1 MRRVGNLQNGL
12 YKRKY
17 KEIYELIFKSDL
29 DEVSDHSYW
38 YKDHKSYV
46 EAHKPLWIIV
56 ESKILNKKI
65 WITEEFRELSI
76 TTADLDLDTKTNEY
90 SKSYIHKLF
99 DTQKEMAE
107 YLKNLLAPC
116 LEEKIDKNNE
126 NIMFNI
132 NINDYK
138 ENIRFAKER
147 AEGFYNEDSNEQKYI
162 TLKEVGINHSKKLAN
177 IMFELGYSEWVF
189 HDEKTIEAM
198 QKQMIETLEDDKEIK
213 EILEEKNITR
223 EQLYKQIKPNFIEE
237 ELANYLE
244 DNNIDIGMIPENI
257 KNEMIQIVKKG
268 MIDNYSYKY
277 IIWDSGDLEATVEN
291 LPKNCYIDENSQ
303 EEENSE
309 EEEP

>member
-1 MRRVGNLQNGL
+1 MRRIGNLQNGL
-12 YKRKY
+12 YKKKY

-38 YKDHKSYV
+38 YKENKSYV

-56 ESKILNKKI
+56 ESKILNKRI
-65 WITEEFRELSI
+65 WITEEFGELSI

-99 DTQKEMAE
+99 NTQKEMAE
-107 YLKNLLAPC
+107 YLKSLLDPC

-138 ENIRFAKER
+138 ESIRFAKER
-147 AEGFYNEDSNEQKYI
+147 AEGFYNEDSSEKKYI
-162 TLKEVGINHSKKLAN
+162 TLKEVGIKHSKKLAN

-213 EILEEKNITR
+213 EILEEKNLTR
-223 EQLYKQIKPNFIEE
+223 EQLYKQIKSNFIEE

-244 DNNIDIGMIPENI
+244 DNKIDIGMIPESI
-257 KNEMIQIVKKG
+257 KTEMIQTVRKG
-268 MIDNYSYKY
+268 MLDNYSYKY
-277 IIWDSGDLEATVEN
+277 IIWDSGDLEAAIEM
-291 LPKNCYIDENSQ
+291 LPEKCFISENSQ
-303 EEENSE
+303 EENSE